1 MARTFAS
8 LNGSVERSQMASEFA
23 IPDVGQLKSRT
34 TRSKRGSINRAMS
47 PPPKVP

>member
-8 LNGSVERSQMASEFA
+8 LNGSVERSQMASNLVA
-23 IPDVGQLKSRT
+23 PDVAQWKSST
-34 TRSKRGSINRAMS
+34 TRWKHRSINRAIS